1 MAMNRFFCLEIT
13 EKNQFPIHESQNR
26 PNSSSEFF
34 FPFHSFFALERRGD
48 STHMSLS
55 LLFMGGRELICHC
68 SDLGRT
74 FGAVFAS
81 YLISR
86 ERGGANLDG
95 VSQSRAIS
103 VAKKNSEATP
113 APKCSYPAS
122 RRRRARLKRIR
133 PRFSDSLPT
142 RASWGKYHTGLV
154 KGGLHI

>member
-1 MAMNRFFCLEIT
+1 MIHLKRINSLLIKKNQSMAMNRFFCLEIT

-113 APKCSYPAS
+113 APKWGILTPYPEVEWV
-122 RRRRARLKRIR
+122 
-133 PRFSDSLPT
+133 FSP
-142 RASWGKYHTGLV
+142 RASSPRGP
-154 KGGLHI
+154 